1 MDRHYRYYA
10 AFFAGWLAAL
20 PAAAATLGPD
30 EAVQYALTHNPEI
43 VAVQADVQAAQSRAQ
58 ASRGALVPEVVARY
72 SVRASDNPL
81 DAFADKLNT
90 RTVTAAD
97 LDTARLNNP
106 DASTLHMAQI
116 AAQLPL
122 YTGGRID
129 ATIRAADERRAAA
142 AAQGERARQLVA
154 ARALQ
159 AYFAAQAAREGVDI
173 ADAAMEAAQAH
184 ARTTASLVRQGR
196 TVSSDRLTAE
206 VNLAAYQ
213 SQREQAN
220 TRYRLALNQLKLA
233 MGMPLDEEIA
243 LAPRTA
249 PTPPKLTEPVGA
261 LAEQAVQKRADLAAA
276 RRQVQAGQA
285 QVDAARAAL
294 RPQVDLVAS
303 TNWYDEQLA
312 VDSNSW
318 SVMGVVSQSL
328 YSGGRRRNE
337 TAAARYAAAA
347 ARARLEGQEQ
357 AVRNDVRTAYANLVE
372 AESRLTIA
380 RDNVDKARRSV
391 ALVRQRY
398 GQGRTILID
407 LLQAERALV
416 EARNEELSAGLALQ
430 SSRVALD
437 LATGTL

>member
-10 AFFAGWLAAL
+10 ALLVGWLAAL
-20 PAAAATLGPD
+20 PAAAATLGID
-30 EAVQYALTHNPEI
+30 EAVQYALSHNPEL
-43 VAVQADVQAAQSRAQ
+43 VAVQEDVQAAQSRAQ
-58 ASRGALVPEVVARY
+58 ASRGARAPEIVARY

-90 RTVTAAD
+90 RTVTTAD
-97 LDTARLNNP
+97 FEPDRLNYP
-106 DASTLHMAQI
+106 GTSTLQMAQI
-116 AAQLPL
+116 AAQMPL

-129 ATIRAADERRAAA
+129 ASIRAADEQRAAA
-142 AAQGERARQLVA
+142 AALGDRARQLVA
-154 ARALQ
+154 ARTMH
-159 AYFAAQAAREGVDI
+159 AYLAAQAANEGVKI
-173 ADAAMEAAQAH
+173 AEAALAAAQTH
-184 ARTTASLVRQGR
+184 ARTTAKLVSQGR
-196 TVSSDRLTAE
+196 TVPSDRLTAE
-206 VNLAAYQ
+206 VNRAAYQ

-220 TRYRLALNQLKLA
+220 TRYRLALNQLRLA

-243 LAPRTA
+243 LVPLAA
-249 PTPPKLTEPVGA
+249 STPPSLAQPVGA
-261 LAEQAVQKRADLAAA
+261 LAEQAVQRRTDLTAA
-276 RRQVQAGQA
+276 RRQVRAGQA

-303 TNWYDEQLA
+303 SNWYDEQLA
-312 VDSNSW
+312 VENNSW

-337 TAAARYAAAA
+337 TAAARHAAAA

-357 AVRNDVRTAYANLVE
+357 AARNEVRTAYANLIE
-372 AESRLTIA
+372 AEARLAIA
-380 RDNVDKARRSV
+380 QDNVDKARRSV

-407 LLQAERALV
+407 LLQAEHALV
-416 EARNEELSAGLALQ
+416 EARNEELGAGLALQ
-430 SSRVALD
+430 SGRVALD

>member
-1 MDRHYRYYA
+1 MDRRYRYYA
-10 AFFAGWLAAL
+10 VLLVGWLATP
-20 PAAAATLGPD
+20 PATAATLGLD
-30 EAVQYALTHNPEI
+30 EAVQYALTHNPEL
-43 VAVQADVQAAQSRAQ
+43 VAVQEDLQAAQSRAR
-58 ASRGALVPEVVARY
+58 ASRGGRAPDIVARY

-97 LDTARLNNP
+97 FEPARLNNP
-106 DASTLHMAQI
+106 DTSTVQMAQI
-116 AAQLPL
+116 AAQMSL

-129 ATIRAADERRAAA
+129 AGIRAADEQQAAA

-154 ARALQ
+154 ARTMQ
-159 AYFAAQAAREGVDI
+159 AYLAAQAAREGADI
-173 ADAAMEAAQAH
+173 AEAALEAAQAH
-184 ARTTASLVRQGR
+184 ARTTAGLVSQGR
-196 TVSSDRLTAE
+196 TVSSDRLTAD
-206 VNLAAYQ
+206 VNRAAYQ

-220 TRYRLALNQLKLA
+220 TRYRLALNQLRLA
-233 MGMPLDEEIA
+233 MGMPLDEEIT
-243 LAPRTA
+243 LAPLAT
-249 PTPPKLTEPVGA
+249 PTTPALGQAVDA
-261 LAEQAVQKRADLAAA
+261 LAEQAVQKRSDLAAA

-285 QVDAARAAL
+285 QVDVARAAL
-294 RPQVDLVAS
+294 KPQVDLVAS
-303 TNWYDEQLA
+303 SNWYDEQVA
-312 VDSNSW
+312 VDNNSW

-337 TAAARYAAAA
+337 TAAARHAAAA

-357 AVRNDVRTAYANLVE
+357 AVRNEVRTAYANLVE
-372 AESRLTIA
+372 AEARLAIA
-380 RDNVDKARRSV
+380 QDNVDKAQRSV

-416 EARNEELSAGLALQ
+416 DARNEELAAGLALH
-430 SSRVALD
+430 SNRVALD